1 MKNLLYS
8 VALCLSVLFVL
19 AHINE
24 AVIPCGTVD
33 MKAAACISFTTG
45 KDAKPSAPCCSGLQQ
60 LARSVKSVD
69 DKKDICR
76 CLKAGVTN
84 FAGVQDKFLSQL
96 PTACTIKVGFP
107 VSMNTNCE
115 TIRM

>member
-19 AHINE
+19 AQINE
-24 AVIPCGTVD
+24 AAIPCDTVD
-33 MKAAACISFTTG
+33 MKAAACISFATG

-60 LARSVKSVD
+60 LAQSVKSVD
-69 DKKDICR
+69 DKKAICR
-76 CLKAGVTN
+76 CLKAGVKN
-84 FAGVQDKFLSQL
+84 FVGVQDKFLSQL
-96 PTACTIKVGFP
+96 LTACKIKVGFP

-115 TIRM
+115 T